1 METARLHRS
10 VHDRVDG
17 RVQAVYLAVY
27 TAVRM
32 YTDREQSLHTAAY
45 TYTRPAYKA
54 YIICNGL
61 TNSCDYVRKQSNEC
75 TIFSAVAS
83 GG

>member
-1 METARLHRS
+1 MDTARLHSR

-32 YTDREQSLHTAAY
+32 YTDREHSLHTAAY

-54 YIICNGL
+54 GP
-61 TNSCDYVRKQSNEC
+61 
-75 TIFSAVAS
+75 
-83 GG
+83 